1 MDIKEILEIA
11 IKSEINAI
19 KNYEKMTEMTKI
31 YLLRDK
37 FNFLKNEE
45 EGHKKVLENLF
56 RKKFPDKEIILSGES
71 KIQFPEFEVRDDM
84 QLSEIIK
91 KAMEAEK
98 WAINFYKEMENEF
111 EKEEEKAIAR
121 YLAAMEES
129 HYYLLRSELE
139 IAYNFELYDE
149 VHEMM
154 HAGP

>member
-1 MDIKEILEIA
+1 MDVEEILKIA

-37 FNFLKNEE
+37 FNFLKMEE

-56 RKKFPDKEIILSGES
+56 RKKFPNKEIVLPEES
-71 KIQFPEFEVRDDM
+71 KIPFPEFEVRDDM

-98 WAINFYKEMENEF
+98 WAINFYREMEKEF
-111 EKEEEKAIAR
+111 EKEEEKAISR

-129 HYYLLRSELE
+129 HYYLLKSELE
-139 IAYNFELYDE
+139 VAYNFELYDE
-149 VHEMM
+149 AHEMM